1 MKTHAIAT
9 LIVRGNALA
18 MLVVAAKAILDLS
31 YAFCDPAYSY
41 QFERPGALRSSLIIV
56 AFELILGFLLF
67 FFSQR
72 VGRLLCRGL
81 TESEPQ
87 Q

>member
-41 QFERPGALRSSLIIV
+41 QFERPGAWRSSLIIV
-56 AFELILGFLLF
+56 ALELGLALVLFL
-67 FFSQR
+67 FSQR
-72 VGRLLCRGL
+72 IGHLLCRGID
-81 TESEPQ
+81 ESV
-87 Q
+87 